1 MTINK
6 TQGQS
11 INNLGVYLPHPVFSH
26 GQLYVALSRAGIWNR
41 RCLKYSHHSFPD
53 TDSGS
58 IPHKTKVMISNIK
71 DTQGNI

>member
-11 INNLGVYLPHPVFSH
+11 MNNLGVYLPHPVFSH
-26 GQLYVALSRAGIWNR
+26 GQLYVALSIAGIPN
-41 RCLKYSHHSFPD
+41 
-53 TDSGS
+53 
-58 IPHKTKVMISNIK
+58 KTKVMISYIK